1 MIDQINLVLIIAI
14 ITAGVVSITTLI
26 LKFIEKRKENELH
39 TEDTLFLIG
48 DIVGIVV
55 NTVKQFIETKN
66 VKKEDFE
73 TKDEYIEFIIK
84 NINSSVKSILEDL
97 GIYETCKI
105 IFKEDIDDML
115 RYIIKNNDYILGIE
129 DKDWEK

>member
-1 MIDQINLVLIIAI
+1 MVDQINLVLIIAI

-26 LKFIEKRKENELH
+26 LKFIERRKENESY

-48 DIVGIVV
+48 DVIGIVV

-73 TKDEYIEFIIK
+73 TKDDYIEYIIK
-84 NINSSVKSILEDL
+84 NINSSIKSIIENL
-97 GIYETCKI
+97 GIYESCKI
-105 IFKEDIDDML
+105 IFKEDIEDML
-115 RYIIKNNDYILGIE
+115 RYIIKNNEYILGIE